1 MQNTYTLAIE
11 SEFAV
16 IDLALPLM
24 TLAQA
29 EKARD
34 LLATYTARS
43 AGLGKRVLVRNKAA
57 I

>member
-1 MQNTYTLAIE
+1 MQNTYTLSIE
-11 SEFAV
+11 RAY
-16 IDLALPLM
+16 DLVDLKLAPM

-34 LLATYTARS
+34 LLASY
-43 AGLGKRVLVRNKAA
+43 GKRVLIRNVGA

>member
-11 SEFAV
+11 AEFAV
-16 IDLALPLM
+16 IDLALPPM

-29 EKARD
+29 EKARN
-34 LLATYTARS
+34 LLATY
-43 AGLGKRVLVRNKAA
+43 GKRVLVRNRAA

>member
-1 MQNTYTLAIE
+1 MQNTYTLATE
-11 SEFAV
+11 AEFAL

-34 LLATYTARS
+34 LLATY
-43 AGLGKRVLVRNKAA
+43 GKRVLVRNKAA
-57 I
+57 L

>member
-16 IDLALPLM
+16 IDLALPPM

-29 EKARD
+29 EKARN
-34 LLATYTARS
+34 LLATY
-43 AGLGKRVLVRNKAA
+43 GKRVLVRNKAA
-57 I
+57 L

>member
-11 SEFAV
+11 SEFALT
-16 IDLALPLM
+16 DLALPPM

-34 LLATYTARS
+34 LLATY
-43 AGLGKRVLVRNKAA
+43 GKRVLVRNMAA
-57 I
+57 L